1 MGRLKMEYAALSSV
15 QVNRAKQHAILS
27 ACWGSLSAGLI
38 NDSPIVMIMAEKMNA
53 GPALTLMTTSL
64 ISLAY
69 SIMLLPM
76 GYIAAKLGY
85 GRTIKQCSF
94 LGFLIILLVCF
105 SPSFGGWGPAVML
118 MAIAAYGITMS
129 AYNAAWFP
137 FIDNFLPKDQ
147 RHSFFGTMRF
157 CWQGCSV
164 CFFFVCGLL
173 IGKSPSM
180 FALQVVVF
188 VSALGL
194 LGRIYHVSKVPQPNR
209 KPEEVKFRIGLT
221 DAVRNK
227 ALSGYSAYLCFLYLF
242 CFATQPVAFV
252 YIKNGLEIPANIV
265 VIISALALTGSIIGF
280 LVSGILINAIRSR
293 KVIVISHLTFVF
305 INISMF
311 FINGNSFFHI
321 ALITILLF
329 INAFML
335 SMVSITTT
343 SEMLTLATPWNRAMS
358 MAYCGSFYS
367 LGSGCARLISSL
379 ILGSGMLAPL
389 WTYKSFTFTNFQ
401 TLFLF
406 NSAALLFACLLLVMV
421 PAVFPKGKYR
431 YTI

>member
-1 MGRLKMEYAALSSV
+1 MEYNALSTS
-15 QVNRAKQHAILS
+15 QVSRARQHAILS
-27 ACWGSLSAGLI
+27 SCWGAISAGLI
-38 NDSPIVMIMAEKMNA
+38 NDSPIIMIMAEKMNA

-69 SIMLLPM
+69 SVMLLPM
-76 GYIAAKLGY
+76 GYVAAKLGY
-85 GRTIKQCSF
+85 ARTIMQCSF
-94 LGFLIILLVCF
+94 LGFLMILLVCF
-105 SPSFGGWGPAVML
+105 SPAFGSWGPGVML
-118 MAIAAYGITMS
+118 AAIAAYGITMS
-129 AYNAAWFP
+129 AYTAAWFP
-137 FIDNFLPKDQ
+137 FIDNFLPKGQ

-173 IGKSPSM
+173 IGKTPSM
-180 FALQVVVF
+180 FALQLVVF
-188 VSALGL
+188 ISALGM
-194 LGRIYHVSKVPQPNR
+194 LGRIYHVSKVPQAR
-209 KPEEVKFRIGLT
+209 QKAEGVKFFLGLT
-221 DAVRNK
+221 DALRNK

-265 VIISALALTGSIIGF
+265 VIISALALSGSIIGF
-280 LVSGILINAIRSR
+280 LVSGTVINVIRSR
-293 KVIVISHLTFVF
+293 KVIVISHLSFIS
-305 INISMF
+305 INICLF

-321 ALITILLF
+321 AAITALLF
-329 INAFML
+329 VNAFML
-335 SMVSITTT
+335 SLLSVTTT
-343 SEMLTLATPWNRAMS
+343 SEMLALSTSWNRAMS

-367 LGSGCARLISSL
+367 LGSGCARLLSSL
-379 ILGSGMLAPL
+379 VLGSGMLAPA
-389 WTYKSFTFTNFQ
+389 WAYKSLNFTNYQ

-406 NSAALLFACLLLVMV
+406 NSAALGFACLLLVMV